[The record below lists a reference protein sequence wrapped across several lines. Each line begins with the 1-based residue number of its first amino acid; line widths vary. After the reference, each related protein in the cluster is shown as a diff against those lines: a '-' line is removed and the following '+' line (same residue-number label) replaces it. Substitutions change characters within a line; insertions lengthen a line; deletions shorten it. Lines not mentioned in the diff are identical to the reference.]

1 MAEDKVDLVS
11 LRSADLHLRFKV
23 IKEGFVVYEAKPGL
37 RARLESSTLIE
48 YLDARGMYEVYLRR
62 LLKQRRS

>member
-11 LRSADLHLRFKV
+11 LRSADLHLRFRV
-23 IKEGFVVYEAKPGL
+23 IKEGLAVYEAKPGL
-37 RARLESSTLIE
+37 RAGFEASTLVE

-62 LLKQRRS
+62 LLRQRRS